1 MTNILTTTQGKGRKL
16 LLAGVSAVA
25 LLGATAGI
33 THTFA
38 KPHGDGLSTGRMENR
53 ADHML
58 KPETR
63 IGARR

>member
-1 MTNILTTTQGKGRKL
+1 MTNILTTTQGKSRKL
-16 LLAGVSAVA
+16 LLAGLSAVA

-33 THTFA
+33 THAFA
-38 KPHGDGLSTGRMENR
+38 KPHGDGWSTERMENR